1 MNLSTLR
8 EEIKKCPRGLRE
20 GISCFPPMAHQGH
33 LKGENVTWHVIK
45 CQKLRSVATA
55 KEYNAGS
62 VESPETYHLLFGFSQ
77 DSAPVFLLYIRARSH
92 SFERAAIEQFTP
104 YGTISFTKSRFV
116 ASTREHIGYFIDAI
130 AVTNFYGQ
138 FDGRHA

>member
-1 MNLSTLR
+1 
-8 EEIKKCPRGLRE
+8 
-20 GISCFPPMAHQGH
+20 MADD
-33 LKGENVTWHVIK
+33 K
-45 CQKLRSVATA
+45 CQKLRSVATCE
-55 KEYNAGS
+55 KYNAGS
-62 VESPETYHLLFGFSQ
+62 VKSPETCQLLFSFPQ
-77 DSAPVFLLYIRARSH
+77 DSAPVFLLYIGASH

-104 YGTISFTKSRFV
+104 YGAIGFTESRFV